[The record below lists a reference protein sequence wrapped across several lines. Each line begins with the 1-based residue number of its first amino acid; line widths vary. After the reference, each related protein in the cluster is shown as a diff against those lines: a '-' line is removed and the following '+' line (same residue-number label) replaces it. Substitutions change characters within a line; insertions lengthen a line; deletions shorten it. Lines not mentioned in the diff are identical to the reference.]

1 MIVFLIFFFFYIMY
15 DKERMETWA
24 AATQQNYAQG
34 M

>member
-1 MIVFLIFFFFYIMY
+1 MIIFSIFFFFHIM
-15 DKERMETWA
+15 ERMETWA